1 LPERCSMRG
10 VGAALAAGRPG
21 RGGDGG
27 GVLARHHGFWPLNL
41 GRVVH
46 GIEDSGV
53 VRGRGFAYG
62 RLPEHGESG

>member
-1 LPERCSMRG
+1 LPP
-10 VGAALAAGRPG
+10 GAPDEAGTTV
-21 RGGDGG
+21 
-27 GVLARHHGFWPLNL
+27 GVLARHHGFWSLNL